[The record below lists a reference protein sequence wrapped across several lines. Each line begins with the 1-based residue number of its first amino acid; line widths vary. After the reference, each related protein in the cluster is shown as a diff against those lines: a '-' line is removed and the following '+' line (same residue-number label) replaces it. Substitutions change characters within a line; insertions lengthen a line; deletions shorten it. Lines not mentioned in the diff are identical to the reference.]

1 MRMSDTGTAVTG
13 AVLTAVRPEW
23 VDHYGHM
30 NMGFYLVVFDM
41 ATDQLWPSLGLG
53 PALHAEG
60 FGTFAAET
68 WVNYVREV
76 REGMPLTATN
86 EVIAFDEKRL
96 ICVHRLYHA
105 TEGWLAAEN
114 EVLYLCMDLAIRKV
128 GLWPQA
134 TLDRFAEVCTGTPP
148 LRLALKRRS

>member
-1 MRMSDTGTAVTG
+1 MPGTGMGERMAEAGVTG
-13 AVLTAVRPEW
+13 PVLTGPVLTVVRPEW

-53 PALHAEG
+53 PALHARG

-76 REGMPLTATN
+76 REGMPLSATN
-86 EVIAFDEKRL
+86 EVIAYDAKRL
-96 ICVHRLYHA
+96 ICQHRLHHA
-105 TEGWLAAEN
+105 TEGWLAA
-114 EVLYLCMDLAIRKV
+114 
-128 GLWPQA
+128 
-134 TLDRFAEVCTGTPP
+134 
-148 LRLALKRRS
+148 